1 MKNWYT
7 VSSPSYFG
15 GIEIGTTPS
24 ADPSAVIGRVVSTTL
39 YDITGD
45 PSQLHLQLYFQIVS
59 VKDSKAST
67 IFKGHEYSRDYLR
80 SLVRRGSTRIDGIF
94 NVSTKDGYKLR
105 ISVVAFSVL
114 RAKSSQI
121 TEVRKIIQKHLEEK
135 AKMLSFDQFVQ
146 EAVLGKIASDIYNEA
161 KKVIPIRHVGVRKS
175 VLLSSAGEAQEAEEL
190 EIKAA

>member
-1 MKNWYT
+1 MKNWYI
-7 VSSPSYFG
+7 VSSPPYFG

-24 ADPSAVIGRVVSTTL
+24 ADPSTVIGRVVNTTL

-45 PSQLHLQLYFQIVS
+45 PSQLHLQLYFQIVDI
-59 VKDSKAST
+59 KDSKAST

-94 NVSTKDGYKLR
+94 KVSTKDGYKLR

-121 TEVRKIIQKHLEEK
+121 TEIRKIIQKHLEEK
-135 AKMLSFDQFVQ
+135 AKTLSFDQFIQ

-161 KKVIPIRHVGVRKS
+161 KKVVPIRHVGVRKS
-175 VLLSSAGEAQEAEEL
+175 VLLSSIGEAQEGEKL

>member
-1 MKNWYT
+1 MKNWYV
-7 VSSPSYFG
+7 VSSPPYFG

-24 ADPSAVIGRVVSTTL
+24 AAPSTVIGRVVSTTL

-45 PSQLHLQLYFQIVS
+45 PSQLHLQLYFQIVD

-94 NVSTKDGYKLR
+94 NASTKDGYKLR

-135 AKMLSFDQFVQ
+135 AKTLSFDQFVQ

-161 KKVIPIRHVGVRKS
+161 KKVVPIRHVGVRKS
-175 VLLSSAGEAQEAEEL
+175 VLISSVGEAQEAEEL

>member
-1 MKNWYT
+1 MKNWYI
-7 VSSPSYFG
+7 VSSPPYFG

-24 ADPSAVIGRVVSTTL
+24 ADPSTVIGRVVNTTL

-45 PSQLHLQLYFQIVS
+45 PSQLHLQLYFQIVDI
-59 VKDSKAST
+59 KDSKAST

-80 SLVRRGSTRIDGIF
+80 SLVRRGSTRIDDIF

-121 TEVRKIIQKHLEEK
+121 TEIRKIIQKHLEEK
-135 AKMLSFDQFVQ
+135 AKTLSFDQFVQ

-161 KKVIPIRHVGVRKS
+161 KKVVPIRHVGVRKS
-175 VLLSSAGEAQEAEEL
+175 VLLSSIGEAQEGEKL

>member
-1 MKNWYT
+1 MKNWYI
-7 VSSPSYFG
+7 VSSPPYFG

-24 ADPSAVIGRVVSTTL
+24 ADPSTVIGRVVSTTL

-45 PSQLHLQLYFQIVS
+45 PSQLHLQLYFQIVDI
-59 VKDSKAST
+59 KDSKAST

-80 SLVRRGSTRIDGIF
+80 SLVRRGSTRIDDIF

-121 TEVRKIIQKHLEEK
+121 TEIRKIIQKHLEEK
-135 AKMLSFDQFVQ
+135 AKTLSFDQFIQ

-161 KKVIPIRHVGVRKS
+161 KKVVPIRHVGVRKS
-175 VLLSSAGEAQEAEEL
+175 VLLSSIGEAQEGEKL